1 MSLAHYPEM
10 MSVVMFG
17 AMKAVS
23 PAPDAK
29 ATVEKTVYNDS
40 LLDRLCI
47 WLFSR
52 KMAKAVGQ
60 ETQLK
65 GYDGLVDLSKQ
76 IMQGRNAREQKE
88 RVLVVLNSL
97 IPAQALWLVRKLFEP
112 TQLVCELNAWFATK
126 MFGWLVGPS
135 EVKQVEVTEL
145 GGTVR
150 LQKSGVQIKKCRY
163 LEQSQCAAMC
173 VNMCKLPTQEFFAR
187 EFGIP
192 LTMTPNFEDYS
203 CEMIFGQMP
212 LPIEQEAAYNQPCLA
227 AHGQGADP
235 SEPCHKIRN

>member
-1 MSLAHYPEM
+1 
-10 MSVVMFG
+10 
-17 AMKAVS
+17 MKVVS

-29 ATVEKTVYNDS
+29 VTVEKTIYQDS
-40 LLDRLCI
+40 LIDRLCI

-60 ETQLK
+60 KTRLK

-76 IMQGRNAREQKE
+76 MMQGRNAQEQKNV
-88 RVLVVLNSL
+88 VLVVLNSL
-97 IPAQALWLVRKLFEP
+97 LPSQVLALVRKLVAP
-112 TQLVCELNAWFATK
+112 NQLVCELNAWFATR

-135 EVKQVEVTEL
+135 EVRQAEVT
-145 GGTVR
+145 GPDGDVN
-150 LQKSGVQIKKCRY
+150 LQKSAVYIKKCRY

-173 VNMCKLPTQEFFAR
+173 VNMCKLPTQEFFAQ

-203 CEMIFGQMP
+203 CEMVFGQMP
-212 LPIEQEAAYNQPCLA
+212 LPIEEEAAYNQPCLA
-227 AHGQGADP
+227 MHGGTTP
-235 SEPCHKIRN
+235 STEACPKIRN